1 MKRSQF
7 TSEPVYICHYFTP
20 SFLRPRNP
28 YPIVDG
34 HVVFSDSIRV
44 PIRPL
49 IGCIATAPDRETVL
63 SKMQGRYGGNMDCN
77 EMRAGATVVLP
88 VNVPGALVYFGDAK
102 AAMGDGEIVQAPEI
116 GTTLTVSIDVKRQA
130 PEMAWPRVM
139 TADELVTVVSATTLD
154 RAVGLAFA
162 ELLAWV
168 VADTGMP
175 RDQAALLLAMVAH
188 TGVCQTANSLHT
200 GKCTVRRDA
209 VPR

>member
-1 MKRSQF
+1 M
-7 TSEPVYICHYFTP
+7 
-20 SFLRPRNP
+20 
-28 YPIVDG
+28 
-34 HVVFSDSIRV
+34 